1 LVQQI
6 KHKEGVHMREE
17 RVYHEYANWKI
28 ENHEL
33 LTYLVE
39 SNSDL
44 ILRFKHVID
53 VTDHLYDKLI
63 DNDKYTDEEDQ
74 IFETGFYYL
83 FDQIEEIATLLKKS
97 YQNKIKDL
105 EERSKDVNLLLSA
118 IDFQNEL
125 LSVVDFE
132 QNILK
137 KLENKEEV
145 PINMF
150 EELDQITLE
159 IFTKLNVDYF
169 PVNDIF
175 LEIADELGI
184 L

>member
-1 LVQQI
+1 
-6 KHKEGVHMREE
+6 MRDE

-28 ENHEL
+28 ENYDL
-33 LTYLVE
+33 LKYLVE

-44 ILRFKHVID
+44 IIRFKHVID
-53 VTDHLYDKLI
+53 VTDFLYDRLI
-63 DNDKYTDEEDQ
+63 DDQNYTDDEDQ

-83 FDQIEEIATLLKKS
+83 FDQIDEIVTLLKSS
-97 YQNKIKDL
+97 YKNNIKDL
-105 EERSKDVNLLLSA
+105 EQRAKDVNLLLST

-125 LSVVDFE
+125 LGVENFEQKDLEKLVDFE

-137 KLENKEEV
+137 LLENKQEV
-145 PINMF
+145 PINLY
-150 EELDQITLE
+150 EELDQMTLE
-159 IFTKLNVDYF
+159 IFNKLNLEYF

>member
-1 LVQQI
+1 
-6 KHKEGVHMREE
+6 MRDE

-39 SNSDL
+39 HNSDL

-53 VTDHLYDKLI
+53 VTDYLYDKLI
-63 DNDKYTDEEDQ
+63 DDEQYTEDEDH

-83 FDQIEEIATLLKKS
+83 FDQIEEISSLLNKA
-97 YQNKIKDL
+97 YQNNVQDL
-105 EERSKDVNLLLSA
+105 EKRAKDVNLLLSA

-125 LSVVDFE
+125 LGVENFE
-132 QNILK
+132 QKDMDRLVEFEQAVLEKLEKKETVPHEMFHHLDHLSYEIFK
-137 KLENKEEV
+137 KLDLEYY
-145 PINMF
+145 PI
-150 EELDQITLE
+150 D
-159 IFTKLNVDYF
+159 
-169 PVNDIF
+169 DIF